1 VTKFNAKKVKIDGIK
16 FDSQMESLYYKH
28 LKILEKANIIS
39 FFICHPQYIL
49 QESYRND
56 KGVKIRAIKYI
67 ADFEVTYPNGK
78 VEIIDI
84 KGKETEV
91 FKIKKKLFECRYPGK
106 EIICMKHTKTY
117 GWETLE
123 QAKERKKNK

>member
-1 VTKFNAKKVKIDGIK
+1 VTKYNANKVKLDGIK

-39 FFICHPQYIL
+39 FFVCHPQYIL
-49 QESYRND
+49 QDSYRND
-56 KGVKIRAIKYI
+56 EGVKIRAIKYI
-67 ADFEVTYPNGK
+67 ADFEVTYPDGR
-78 VEIIDI
+78 VEIVDI

-91 FKIKKKLFECRYPGK
+91 FKIKKKLFEYRYPGK
-106 EIICMKHTKTY
+106 KIICMKHTKTW

-123 QAKERKKNK
+123 EAKLRGKKK